1 MGMDS
6 RLSNRQDAMTSAQTM
21 LAVGLT
27 TLIVFFSNTMV
38 GCTSTSPRDQMS
50 APGVIVS
57 PYDTST
63 GDVLW
68 AIIPPINE
76 SGTSLADQLEIGDAI
91 VAAAQGVRGV
101 RCLPLN
107 RAIDAMRTLGL
118 TRGIETA
125 SDAHKIAEFLGA
137 DAVLAGSITAYDPY
151 DPPVL
156 GLALAL
162 YAKPGAMANSSQ
174 VKLDSRALTM
184 AFTDFG
190 TFDGLSFAGEPVS
203 VVSEHLDARNH
214 DVLIAVRSYADG
226 RSNRASALSWRVY
239 TASMDLY
246 TQFVAHHTIGRLID
260 EEWLRLSRNQRE
272 RRNQDR

>member
-1 MGMDS
+1 MDS

-27 TLIVFFSNTMV
+27 TLILFFSNMMG
-38 GCTSTSPRDQMS
+38 GCALTTPRDEMT

-76 SGTSLADQLEIGDAI
+76 TGTSLADQLKIGDAI
-91 VAAAQGVRGV
+91 VAAAQGVRWV

-184 AFTDFG
+184 AFSDFG

-214 DVLIAVRSYADG
+214 DVLMAVRSYADG
-226 RSNRASALSWRVY
+226 RSSRSSALSWRVY

-272 RRNQDR
+272 RRGQDR